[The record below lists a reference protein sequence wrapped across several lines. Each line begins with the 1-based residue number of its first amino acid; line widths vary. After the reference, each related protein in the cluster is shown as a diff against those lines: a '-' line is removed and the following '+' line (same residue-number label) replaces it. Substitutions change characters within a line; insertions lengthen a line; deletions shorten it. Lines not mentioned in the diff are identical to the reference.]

1 MIIDERSL
9 DNRVKFL
16 NEKAKEVRINIIDM
30 IYTAQ
35 SGHPGGSLSAT
46 DIVTALYFDIMK
58 FDPKNPNWPD
68 RDRFILSKGHA
79 CPVWYACLAMKGF
92 FPIKELK
99 TLRKFG
105 SILQGHPDKRK
116 TPGVDM
122 TTGSLGQGLSF
133 GVGMA
138 LEGKLEKKDYY
149 VYVVLGDG
157 EINEGMIWEA
167 AASAYKYK
175 LDNLIAII
183 DRNRL
188 QVDGYTE
195 EVMPMEPIDQK
206 FQAFNWEVMNID
218 GHDMKE
224 ILLALEK
231 AKTIKDKPTC
241 IIANT
246 IKGKCV
252 DFMEDVCIWHGK
264 APNDEEYKEAVECI
278 MREENKHEKI

>member
-1 MIIDERSL
+1 MVKKKINMEERIKYL
-9 DNRVKFL
+9 KK
-16 NEKAKEVRINIIDM
+16 KAQEVRINIIDM

-35 SGHPGGSLSAT
+35 SGHPGGSLSAA

-92 FPIKELK
+92 FPLKELK
-99 TLRKFG
+99 TLRQID
-105 SILQGHPDKRK
+105 SILQGHPDKLK

-122 TTGSLGQGLSF
+122 TTGSLGQGLSL
-133 GVGMA
+133 GVGMS
-138 LEGKLEKKDYY
+138 LEGKLVKKDYH
-149 VYVVLGDG
+149 VYVIIGDG

-167 AASAYKYK
+167 AASAHKYH
-175 LDNLIAII
+175 LNNLIAIL
-183 DRNRL
+183 DRNHL
-188 QVDGYTE
+188 QLDGCTE
-195 EVMPMEPIDQK
+195 DVMPMEPIDKK
-206 FQAFNWEVMNID
+206 FKSFNWEVMNID

-231 AKTIKDKPTC
+231 AKTIKGKPTC
-241 IIANT
+241 IIAHT

-252 DFMEDVCIWHGK
+252 NFMENIREWHGK
-264 APNDEEYKEAVECI
+264 PPDEEQYRQAVECI
-278 MREENKHEKI
+278 WKGEN